1 VHIFRGR
8 QAPRKQTKEGDY
20 MDFKHLTVGE
30 KVELLFELRE
40 KKEELTKE
48 LTEFN
53 KKIDALSFEVLQDME
68 DSGLNRIAV
77 GAGSVT
83 RSVKLYP
90 KIENFEAFMRWCV
103 ENERFDMLQKRANG
117 APFRE
122 FYETNNEYPD
132 GLDAYEKATLNVRRS

>member
-1 VHIFRGR
+1 
-8 QAPRKQTKEGDY
+8 
-20 MDFKHLTVGE
+20 MDFKHLTAGE

-40 KKEELTKE
+40 KKEELSKE

-83 RSVKLYP
+83 RNVKLYP

-103 ENERFDMLQKRANG
+103 ENERFDMLQKRANA